1 MVLTALYLARWH
13 LEFKID
19 HPNQEKMKETA

>member
-13 LEFKID
+13 REFKIN
-19 HPNQEKMKETA
+19 HLNQEKMKETA